1 MIRKTYEFARVHA
14 GECFRAI
21 TALCSCSRAL
31 RRVLTRKRPTSSDAL
46 KRAQVREKRVH
57 ARRAAAAEALL
68 VAGGPDAS
76 SLALR
81 VTTEFRLGASTIY
94 AEAAARLAAEGR
106 RTELQ
111 ELLRDSR
118 ASLASQED
126 RDIMLR
132 AAAAAAATRGG
143 WGASQQAEKLAAMVQ
158 DPRTRVLAY
167 VGAHRLRAALGAAKA
182 LGEAGE
188 VAIVRAAA
196 AAALPPEKSIMDAC
210 DRWEAQQR
218 DKS

>member
-1 MIRKTYEFARVHA
+1 M
-14 GECFRAI
+14 
-21 TALCSCSRAL
+21 
-31 RRVLTRKRPTSSDAL
+31 LTRKRPTSSGAL
-46 KRAQVREKRVH
+46 TRAQVREKRVH

-94 AEAAARLAAEGR
+94 AAAAARLAAEGR

-196 AAALPPEKSIMDAC
+196 SAALPPEKSIIDAC
-210 DRWEAQQR
+210 DRWESQQR